1 MSFYQ
6 DQQVRRYSLFLL
18 FFLILTA
25 LAGSFLCLFQ
35 IHGAE
40 TLYLEH
46 SRVLASSLLEQGVSK
61 TVIARALCADA
72 VSPEGSAFLT
82 EIGLGKETSPWL
94 LPLLSRLSRRSL
106 LLSASGFLFLSL
118 LLLLGTFLFFRSRAR
133 LYLQAEQILR
143 NYMDGDFSLHLPQ
156 NREGIIYRLFASAEQ
171 LASMLQSK
179 NDSER
184 QAKEFLK
191 NTISDISHQL
201 KTPLA
206 AMMLYQ
212 EILSDEPEHP
222 DTVREFSMKMGT
234 ALKRMERLILS
245 MLKITRLDTGNIT
258 FERRICSVSELI
270 SHSVRDLLERARQEE
285 KEIRDHGEPGSDS
298 ELRPGLEPAK
308 PSAIWSKNALDHTRK
323 GGLIRVS
330 WEQTPAVLQLVISD
344 DGSGIAPEDIHH
356 IFKRFYRS
364 KNSLDT
370 EGIGLGLPLAKS
382 ILEGQG
388 GLISC
393 QSEPGRGTSFYP
405 FVSYETVR

>member
-1 MSFYQ
+1 MEVLLQLCAVLAAALVCLLSGSLSVSCIALSVCIFCLIGISAVFRLMMRQRIQTLISYLMHVQ
-6 DQQVRRYSLFLL
+6 DSLELPDLTKCREDSLGILHSEIYKLVVLLNEQSQEASKGRRY
-18 FFLILTA
+18 LT
-25 LAGSFLCLFQ
+25 
-35 IHGAE
+35 
-40 TLYLEH
+40 
-46 SRVLASSLLEQGVSK
+46 
-61 TVIARALCADA
+61 DM
-72 VSPEGSAFLT
+72 
-82 EIGLGKETSPWL
+82 
-94 LPLLSRLSRRSL
+94 LS
-106 LLSASGFLFLSL
+106 
-118 LLLLGTFLFFRSRAR
+118 
-133 LYLQAEQILR
+133 
-143 NYMDGDFSLHLPQ
+143 N
-156 NREGIIYRLFASAEQ
+156 
-171 LASMLQSK
+171 
-179 NDSER
+179 
-184 QAKEFLK
+184 
-191 NTISDISHQL
+191 ISHQL

-206 AMMLYQ
+206 AMILYQ

-285 KEIRDHGEPGSDS
+285 KEIRITGNPDLTLNCDLAWTS
-298 ELRPGLEPAK
+298 E
-308 PSAIWSKNALDHTRK
+308 AIGNLVKNALDHTRK

-393 QSEPGRGTSFYP
+393 QSDPGRGTSFILSFLTKP
-405 FVSYETVR
+405 

>member
-1 MSFYQ
+1 M
-6 DQQVRRYSLFLL
+6 
-18 FFLILTA
+18 
-25 LAGSFLCLFQ
+25 
-35 IHGAE
+35 
-40 TLYLEH
+40 
-46 SRVLASSLLEQGVSK
+46 
-61 TVIARALCADA
+61 
-72 VSPEGSAFLT
+72 
-82 EIGLGKETSPWL
+82 
-94 LPLLSRLSRRSL
+94 
-106 LLSASGFLFLSL
+106 
-118 LLLLGTFLFFRSRAR
+118 GTFLFFRSRAR

-143 NYMDGDFSLHLPQ
+143 NYMDGDFSHHLPQ
-156 NREGIIYRLFASAEQ
+156 NREGTIYRLFASAEQ

-285 KEIRDHGEPGSDS
+285 KEIRITGNPDLTLNCDLAWTS
-298 ELRPGLEPAK
+298 E
-308 PSAIWSKNALDHTRK
+308 AIGNLVKNALDHTRK

-393 QSEPGRGTSFYP
+393 QSDPGRGTSFILSFLTKP
-405 FVSYETVR
+405 

>member
-1 MSFYQ
+1 M
-6 DQQVRRYSLFLL
+6 
-18 FFLILTA
+18 
-25 LAGSFLCLFQ
+25 
-35 IHGAE
+35 
-40 TLYLEH
+40 
-46 SRVLASSLLEQGVSK
+46 
-61 TVIARALCADA
+61 
-72 VSPEGSAFLT
+72 
-82 EIGLGKETSPWL
+82 
-94 LPLLSRLSRRSL
+94 
-106 LLSASGFLFLSL
+106 
-118 LLLLGTFLFFRSRAR
+118 GTFLFFRSRAR

-143 NYMDGDFSLHLPQ
+143 NYMDGDFSHHLPQ
-156 NREGIIYRLFASAEQ
+156 NREGTIYRLFASAEQ

-285 KEIRDHGEPGSDS
+285 KEIRITGNPDLTLNCDLAWTS
-298 ELRPGLEPAK
+298 E
-308 PSAIWSKNALDHTRK
+308 AIGNLVKNALDHTRK

-393 QSEPGRGTSFYP
+393 QSEPGRGTSFILSFLTKP
-405 FVSYETVR
+405 

>member
-143 NYMDGDFSLHLPQ
+143 NYMDGDFS
-156 NREGIIYRLFASAEQ
+156 
-171 LASMLQSK
+171 
-179 NDSER
+179 
-184 QAKEFLK
+184 
-191 NTISDISHQL
+191 HQL

-285 KEIRDHGEPGSDS
+285 KEIRITGNPDLTLNCDLAWTS
-298 ELRPGLEPAK
+298 E
-308 PSAIWSKNALDHTRK
+308 AIGNLVKNALDHTRK

-330 WEQTPAVLQLVISD
+330 WEQTPTVLQLVISD

-393 QSEPGRGTSFYP
+393 QSEPGRGTSFILSFLTKP
-405 FVSYETVR
+405 

>member
-1 MSFYQ
+1 M
-6 DQQVRRYSLFLL
+6 DWTV
-18 FFLILTA
+18 IIAVCA
-25 LAGSFLCLFQ
+25 LAAAAVQTWRMRKLKKDVYEFTDS
-35 IHGAE
+35 
-40 TLYLEH
+40 LEH
-46 SRVLASSLLEQGVSK
+46 NLDAVIQGEKPEPSGETEDSLLGRVNEKLERTAHVLERKEQ
-61 TVIARALCADA
+61 
-72 VSPEGSAFLT
+72 
-82 EIGLGKETSPWL
+82 EIRENKE
-94 LPLLSRLSRRSL
+94 
-106 LLSASGFLFLSL
+106 
-118 LLLLGTFLFFRSRAR
+118 
-133 LYLQAEQILR
+133 E
-143 NYMDGDFSLHLPQ
+143 M
-156 NREGIIYRLFASAEQ
+156 
-171 LASMLQSK
+171 
-179 NDSER
+179 
-184 QAKEFLK
+184 KEL
-191 NTISDISHQL
+191 ISDISHQL

-212 EILSDEPEHP
+212 EILSDEPEPP

-285 KEIRDHGEPGSDS
+285 KEIRITGNPDLTLNCDLAWTS
-298 ELRPGLEPAK
+298 E
-308 PSAIWSKNALDHTRK
+308 AIGNLVKNALDHTRK

-393 QSEPGRGTSFYP
+393 QSEPGRGTSFILSFLTKP
-405 FVSYETVR
+405 

>member
-1 MSFYQ
+1 M
-6 DQQVRRYSLFLL
+6 
-18 FFLILTA
+18 
-25 LAGSFLCLFQ
+25 
-35 IHGAE
+35 
-40 TLYLEH
+40 
-46 SRVLASSLLEQGVSK
+46 
-61 TVIARALCADA
+61 
-72 VSPEGSAFLT
+72 
-82 EIGLGKETSPWL
+82 
-94 LPLLSRLSRRSL
+94 
-106 LLSASGFLFLSL
+106 
-118 LLLLGTFLFFRSRAR
+118 GTFLFFRSRAR

-156 NREGIIYRLFASAEQ
+156 NREGTIYRLFASAEQ

-206 AMMLYQ
+206 AMILYQ

-285 KEIRDHGEPGSDS
+285 KEIRITGNPDLTLNCDLAWTS
-298 ELRPGLEPAK
+298 E
-308 PSAIWSKNALDHTRK
+308 AIGNLVKNALDHTRK

-393 QSEPGRGTSFYP
+393 QSDPGRGTSFILSFLTKP
-405 FVSYETVR
+405 

>member
-156 NREGIIYRLFASAEQ
+156 NREGTIYRLFASAEQ

-206 AMMLYQ
+206 AMILYQ
-212 EILSDEPEHP
+212 
-222 DTVREFSMKMGT
+222 
-234 ALKRMERLILS
+234 
-245 MLKITRLDTGNIT
+245 
-258 FERRICSVSELI
+258 
-270 SHSVRDLLERARQEE
+270 
-285 KEIRDHGEPGSDS
+285 
-298 ELRPGLEPAK
+298 
-308 PSAIWSKNALDHTRK
+308 
-323 GGLIRVS
+323 
-330 WEQTPAVLQLVISD
+330 
-344 DGSGIAPEDIHH
+344 
-356 IFKRFYRS
+356 
-364 KNSLDT
+364 
-370 EGIGLGLPLAKS
+370 
-382 ILEGQG
+382 
-388 GLISC
+388 
-393 QSEPGRGTSFYP
+393 
-405 FVSYETVR
+405 

>member
-94 LPLLSRLSRRSL
+94 LPLLSRRSL

-156 NREGIIYRLFASAEQ
+156 NREGTIYRLFASAEQ

-285 KEIRDHGEPGSDS
+285 KEIRITGNPDLTLNCDLAWTS
-298 ELRPGLEPAK
+298 E
-308 PSAIWSKNALDHTRK
+308 AIGNLVKNALDHTRK

-393 QSEPGRGTSFYP
+393 QSEPGRGTSFILSFLTKP
-405 FVSYETVR
+405 

>member
-1 MSFYQ
+1 M
-6 DQQVRRYSLFLL
+6 
-18 FFLILTA
+18 
-25 LAGSFLCLFQ
+25 
-35 IHGAE
+35 
-40 TLYLEH
+40 
-46 SRVLASSLLEQGVSK
+46 
-61 TVIARALCADA
+61 
-72 VSPEGSAFLT
+72 
-82 EIGLGKETSPWL
+82 
-94 LPLLSRLSRRSL
+94 
-106 LLSASGFLFLSL
+106 
-118 LLLLGTFLFFRSRAR
+118 GTFLFFRSRAR

-156 NREGIIYRLFASAEQ
+156 NREGTIYRLFASAEQ

-206 AMMLYQ
+206 AMILYQ

-285 KEIRDHGEPGSDS
+285 KEIRITGNPDLTLNCDLAWTS
-298 ELRPGLEPAK
+298 E
-308 PSAIWSKNALDHTRK
+308 AIGNLVKNALDHTWK

-393 QSEPGRGTSFYP
+393 QSEPGRGTSFILSFLTKP
-405 FVSYETVR
+405 

>member
-1 MSFYQ
+1 M
-6 DQQVRRYSLFLL
+6 
-18 FFLILTA
+18 
-25 LAGSFLCLFQ
+25 
-35 IHGAE
+35 
-40 TLYLEH
+40 
-46 SRVLASSLLEQGVSK
+46 
-61 TVIARALCADA
+61 
-72 VSPEGSAFLT
+72 
-82 EIGLGKETSPWL
+82 
-94 LPLLSRLSRRSL
+94 
-106 LLSASGFLFLSL
+106 
-118 LLLLGTFLFFRSRAR
+118 GTFLFFRSRAR

-156 NREGIIYRLFASAEQ
+156 NREGTIYRLFASAEQ

-285 KEIRDHGEPGSDS
+285 KEIRITGNPDLTLNCDLAWTS
-298 ELRPGLEPAK
+298 E
-308 PSAIWSKNALDHTRK
+308 AIGNLVKNALDHTRK

-393 QSEPGRGTSFYP
+393 QSDPGRGTSFILSFLTKP
-405 FVSYETVR
+405 

>member
-1 MSFYQ
+1 M
-6 DQQVRRYSLFLL
+6 
-18 FFLILTA
+18 
-25 LAGSFLCLFQ
+25 
-35 IHGAE
+35 
-40 TLYLEH
+40 
-46 SRVLASSLLEQGVSK
+46 
-61 TVIARALCADA
+61 
-72 VSPEGSAFLT
+72 
-82 EIGLGKETSPWL
+82 
-94 LPLLSRLSRRSL
+94 
-106 LLSASGFLFLSL
+106 
-118 LLLLGTFLFFRSRAR
+118 GTFLFFRSRAR

-156 NREGIIYRLFASAEQ
+156 NREGTIYRLFASAEQ

-285 KEIRDHGEPGSDS
+285 KEIRITGNPDLTLNCDLAWTS
-298 ELRPGLEPAK
+298 E
-308 PSAIWSKNALDHTRK
+308 AIGNLVKNALDHTRK

-393 QSEPGRGTSFYP
+393 QSEPGRGTSFILSFLTKP
-405 FVSYETVR
+405 

>member
-94 LPLLSRLSRRSL
+94 LPLLSRRSL

-143 NYMDGDFSLHLPQ
+143 NYMDGDFSHHLPQ
-156 NREGIIYRLFASAEQ
+156 NREGTIYRLFASAEQ

-285 KEIRDHGEPGSDS
+285 KEIRITGNPDLTLNCDLAWTS
-298 ELRPGLEPAK
+298 E
-308 PSAIWSKNALDHTRK
+308 AIGNLVKNALDHTRK

-330 WEQTPAVLQLVISD
+330 WEQTPTVLQLVISD

-388 GLISC
+388 GLIFC
-393 QSEPGRGTSFYP
+393 QSEPGRGTSFILSFLTKP
-405 FVSYETVR
+405 

>member
-1 MSFYQ
+1 MIK
-6 DQQVRRYSLFLL
+6 L
-18 FFLILTA
+18 
-25 LAGSFLCLFQ
+25 
-35 IHGAE
+35 IHGADFH
-40 TLYLEH
+40 LD
-46 SRVLASSLLEQGVSK
+46 SPFSGLAPDQAAQRRREQ
-61 TVIARALCADA
+61 R
-72 VSPEGSAFLT
+72 E
-82 EIGLGKETSPWL
+82 
-94 LPLLSRLSRRSL
+94 LLSRLSRRNL

-156 NREGIIYRLFASAEQ
+156 NREGTIYRLFASAEQ

-206 AMMLYQ
+206 AMILYQ

-285 KEIRDHGEPGSDS
+285 KEIRITGNPDLTLNCDLAWTS
-298 ELRPGLEPAK
+298 E
-308 PSAIWSKNALDHTRK
+308 AIGNLVKNALDHTRK

-344 DGSGIAPEDIHH
+344 DGSGIAPEDIHQ

-393 QSEPGRGTSFYP
+393 QSDPGRGTSFILSFLTKP
-405 FVSYETVR
+405 

>member
-1 MSFYQ
+1 M
-6 DQQVRRYSLFLL
+6 
-18 FFLILTA
+18 
-25 LAGSFLCLFQ
+25 
-35 IHGAE
+35 
-40 TLYLEH
+40 
-46 SRVLASSLLEQGVSK
+46 
-61 TVIARALCADA
+61 
-72 VSPEGSAFLT
+72 
-82 EIGLGKETSPWL
+82 
-94 LPLLSRLSRRSL
+94 
-106 LLSASGFLFLSL
+106 
-118 LLLLGTFLFFRSRAR
+118 GTFLFFRSRAR

-156 NREGIIYRLFASAEQ
+156 NREGTIYRLFASAEQ

-201 KTPLA
+201 KPPLA
-206 AMMLYQ
+206 AMILYQ

-245 MLKITRLDTGNIT
+245 MLKITRLVTGNIT

-285 KEIRDHGEPGSDS
+285 KEIRITGNPDLTLNCDLAWTS
-298 ELRPGLEPAK
+298 E
-308 PSAIWSKNALDHTRK
+308 AIGNLVKNALDHTRK

-393 QSEPGRGTSFYP
+393 QSDPGRGTSFILSFLTKP
-405 FVSYETVR
+405 